1 MNHILRKLK
10 GGDRRSIGKSE
21 EAAEDVLKTPMLFAE
36 LFAGLYDADPVIRMR
51 AADAIEKSTR
61 RCPALLQPWKRS
73 LLEQISS
80 LRDKEVRWHVA
91 QLIPRL
97 NLTSSERETAVQIL
111 LSYLSDESSIVKT
124 LSMQALTDLA
134 QRDARLRSRVAPLM
148 ERLAKRGTP
157 AMRSRGRKLLKQ
169 LASQATGDSDGD

>member
-21 EAAEDVLKTPMLFAE
+21 EAAEDVLKTPVLFAE

-61 RCPALLQPWKRS
+61 QCPALLRPWKR
-73 LLEQISS
+73 SS

-148 ERLAKRGTP
+148 ERLAKTGTP